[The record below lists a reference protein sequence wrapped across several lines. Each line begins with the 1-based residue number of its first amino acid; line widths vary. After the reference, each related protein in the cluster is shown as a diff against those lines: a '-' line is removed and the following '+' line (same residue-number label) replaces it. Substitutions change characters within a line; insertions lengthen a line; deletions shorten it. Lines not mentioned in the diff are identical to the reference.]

1 MKKCLPLLLALLLT
15 QTQHLL
21 AQSTGTTM
29 ADQMRSEG
37 RIYVVLAVMLTI
49 LSGLVIYLFMLDK
62 KIAAIEKNKDA

>member
-1 MKKCLPLLLALLLT
+1 MKKFLPLLLAFLLT

-49 LSGLVIYLFMLDK
+49 LSGLVVYLITLDR
-62 KIAAIEKNKDA
+62 KISAIEKNKDA

>member
-1 MKKCLPLLLALLLT
+1 MKKFLSLLLAFLLT

-49 LSGLVIYLFMLDK
+49 LSGLVVYLITLDR
-62 KIAAIEKNKDA
+62 KISAIEKNKDA